1 MSATEL
7 AAALAGG
14 LLPVAV
20 IVLITAFRGGD
31 VERRMPG
38 PAAPGMQALDRIRR
52 ATANSQTRRRAAVSC
67 LLGLAVWAASGWPV
81 AGMATTIA
89 GMLLPWLLGGGL
101 VVENRLATLEA
112 LEGWCRR
119 MGDMLA
125 GGGAIGLAQ
134 AVIVSAERTDGPIGS
149 AVRVLARNLRNGD
162 TEPSEALRGF
172 ADAVDDRT
180 GDAVA
185 AALLLALHAQS
196 PGVGQVLRQLADGV
210 SRDVRARRDIEAARA
225 ESRQSVRML
234 LIIQASLLV
243 LLALVPGFAAPYG
256 TAVGQAVMAVL
267 LAGTGAVLV
276 WMRRLAVGQPAPR
289 FLTRSGGSS

>member
-1 MSATEL
+1 MAV
-7 AAALAGG
+7 
-14 LLPVAV
+14 VA
-20 IVLITAFRGGD
+20 LITAIRGGI
-31 VERRMPG
+31 VNHRPSGPSAPRRRRLERIQR
-38 PAAPGMQALDRIRR
+38 AA
-52 ATANSQTRRRAAVSC
+52 SSSEVRRRAAVSC
-67 LLGLAVWAASGWPV
+67 LLGIAVWTVSGWPV
-81 AGMATTIA
+81 AGVATTAA
-89 GMLLPWLLGGGL
+89 GVLLPWLLGGGR

-134 AVIVSAERTDGPIGS
+134 AVIVSAERTDGPIGP
-149 AVRVLARNLRNGD
+149 AVRVLARQLREGD
-162 TEPSEALRGF
+162 TGPSEALRGF

-210 SRDVRARRDIEAARA
+210 ARDVRARRDIEAERA

-234 LIIQASLLV
+234 LIIQAALLV

-256 TAVGQAVMAVL
+256 TPVGQAVMAVL
-267 LAGTGAVLV
+267 LVGTGAVLV

-289 FLTRSGGSS
+289 FLTGTRGMP